1 MNETT
6 LQKMKQM
13 KLYGMVRAFTT
24 SFEDGQMSEFTTDE
38 MISFL
43 VESEWDDRDN
53 RRTERRIR
61 NARFRYK
68 ANVEQIRF
76 EIERN
81 LDKNQVNRFA
91 ECIFIDKGEN
101 ILITG
106 STGIGYV
113 NPGIM

>member
-13 KLYGMVRAFTT
+13 KLHGMVRAFTT
-24 SFEDGQMSEFTTDE
+24 SFEDGRMSEFTTDE